1 MTCFSLYGSLDQ
13 TICAQE
19 LLVKFQS
26 HMLPKEDGTNFRRAT
41 TKPCQ
46 GYIDAYAEQN
56 DKNQTKTTEQW
67 RVKRM

>member
-1 MTCFSLYGSLDQ
+1 MFLYGSLDQ

-26 HMLPKEDGTNFRRAT
+26 EPKEDGTNFRKT

-46 GYIDAYAEQN
+46 SYIDAYTEQN
-56 DKNQTKTTEQW
+56 DKNQTETTEQR
-67 RVKRM
+67 RVKRI